1 MPGDDGMIVFR
12 TDANETIGMGHYMR
26 CFAIAHELVK
36 RGQEVLF
43 LIAPDADATAVREQ
57 GFSFW
62 QLGKQGGELGWDA
75 TEAVAW
81 LSAQPVD
88 VLFIDTYRIHLTS
101 MQALADAVPD
111 TWYMDDLYAFDYPVP
126 HIVNYNLDAT
136 TEAYHS
142 LLSHPAKLFIGASYY
157 PVRQEIL
164 EARVRSLRPA
174 VQRVLIATG
183 ATDPFHMAQAL
194 LEELAPRFADVTLA
208 VQLGKYYGD
217 AYLAKLQTLAATH
230 TNICLLDWTKR
241 MGERYAACDV
251 CITPGSSMM
260 SEAMTVGVPCIS
272 FAFADNHLGQCV
284 FMDQAGM
291 ASYAGD
297 VRTGM
302 AAVCQNVS
310 MALASLLP
318 LDERNFQRMRFAQ
331 LFDGKGAARVAEV
344 LTKRYERNRFS
355 ESRP

>member
-1 MPGDDGMIVFR
+1 MIVFR

-43 LIAPDADATAVREQ
+43 LIAPDADAMAVQEQ
-57 GFSFW
+57 GFPLW
-62 QLGKQGGELGWDA
+62 QLRQQGRELGWDA
-75 TEAVAW
+75 AEAAGW

-88 VLFIDTYRIHLTS
+88 VLFIDTYRINQPS
-101 MQALADAVPD
+101 MKTLAEVVPD
-111 TWYMDDLYAFDYPVP
+111 SWYMDDLCAFDYPVSN
-126 HIVNYNLDAT
+126 IVNYNLDAAV
-136 TEAYHS
+136 EMYQS
-142 LLSHPAKLFIGASYY
+142 LLSHPSKLCIGASYY

-164 EARVRSLRPA
+164 DARVRSLRPV

-194 LEELAPRFADVTLA
+194 LEELAPRFADVTFA
-208 VQLGKYYGD
+208 VQLGKYYDD
-217 AYLAKLQTLAATH
+217 AYLAKLQTLAETH
-230 TNICLLDWTKR
+230 TNSCLLDWTKR

-260 SEAMTVGVPCIS
+260 SESMTVGVPCIS
-272 FAFADNHLGQCV
+272 FAFADNHLGQCI
-284 FMDQAGM
+284 FMDRADM

-297 VRTGM
+297 VRTG
-302 AAVCQNVS
+302 AIAVCKNVS
-310 MALASLLP
+310 AALASLLP
-318 LDERNFQRMRFAQ
+318 LDERNFQRVRFAQ
-331 LFDGKGAARVAEV
+331 LFDGKGAARVAEA
-344 LTKRYERNRFS
+344 LTKTYVRSRFS